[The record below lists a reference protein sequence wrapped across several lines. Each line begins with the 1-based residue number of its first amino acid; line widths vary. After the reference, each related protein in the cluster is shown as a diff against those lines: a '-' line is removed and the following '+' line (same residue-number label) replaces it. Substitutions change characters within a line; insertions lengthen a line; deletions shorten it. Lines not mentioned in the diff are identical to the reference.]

1 MATPT
6 DNPIAERVD
15 RLHDQWT
22 LFAKNRDARLLR
34 WVLEVDEVVVLDAWL
49 TKEAHPDAAETPDV
63 FLMLETPFTLPAQH
77 GVALREAMRT
87 SYEADKAALE
97 QAGVAPVWQCPPY
110 RQGTNDI
117 EAFLEALESLRAAHG
132 EGVEIIA
139 VSLRPTQVIDA
150 QAYALWLQRLSQAA
164 PPHFRFIVAEMRGTH
179 AYAPLAQAEPK
190 RVVTQTADLDMP
202 GALEQISA
210 EAGNLDTPG
219 GQFRHIYVQMGS
231 AAKKGDL
238 VTADALGTAA
248 LAIAEQ
254 QGWAHLAGVVHF
266 FMGSLLLQEGRNV
279 DAYHRFV
286 ATDASGQKSEAAGDA
301 SGKKMRLQ
309 GRLAAGTAL
318 FQEKA
323 YPQAARVYQET
334 APIAKEIDDKR
345 AELDC
350 WRLASYC
357 YELAGDLRQAWAT
370 GAQGLQTAETAD
382 EETRRTSTLP
392 YLGEGM
398 LRLTNDPNLG
408 DAASIDKR
416 MQGLLGPNWRPV
428 ARSDENASP
437 ARRPGAGPSAEE
449 RARGVQG

>member
-1 MATPT
+1 MATPS
-6 DNPIAERVD
+6 DNPIAQRVD
-15 RLHDQWT
+15 NLHDQWT
-22 LFAKNRDARLLR
+22 LFTKDRDARILR
-34 WVLEVDEVVVLDAWL
+34 WVLELDEVAVLDAWL
-49 TKEAHPDAAETPDV
+49 TKEAHPDAAETPDL
-63 FLMLETPFTLPAQH
+63 FLVLDTSFMLPAQH

-87 SYEADKAALE
+87 AYDADRAALE

-117 EAFLEALESLRAAHG
+117 AALLEGLESLRAAHG
-132 EGVEIIA
+132 EGIEILA
-139 VSLRPTQVIDA
+139 VLLRPEQVSDPGS
-150 QAYALWLQRLSQAA
+150 YLLWLQRLSQAA
-164 PPHFRFIVAEMRGTH
+164 PPHLRFIVVEMQGTN
-179 AYAPLAQAEPK
+179 AFASLAQAEPK
-190 RVVTQTADLDMP
+190 RIVTQTADLDMP
-202 GALEQISA
+202 AVLEQLSA

-219 GQFRHIYVQMGS
+219 GQFRHAYVQMGS

-238 VTADALGTAA
+238 VTADALGSAA

-254 QGWAHLAGVVHF
+254 QGWTHLVGVIHF
-266 FMGSLLLQEGRNV
+266 FMGSLLLRLGRNV

-286 ATDASGQKSEAAGDA
+286 ATDAAGQKSEAAGEP
-301 SGKKMRLQ
+301 SGQKLRLQ

-334 APIAKEIDDKR
+334 APIAKTADDKR

-357 YELAGDLRQAWAT
+357 YELAGDTRQAWAA
-370 GAQGLQTAETAD
+370 GAQGLQTAAAAD

-398 LRLTNDPNLG
+398 LRLTKDGHLG

-416 MQGLLGPNWRPV
+416 MQELLGPNWRPV
-428 ARSDENASP
+428 TRFDDGVPP
-437 ARRPGAGPSAEE
+437 ARRPGPAADE

>member
-6 DNPIAERVD
+6 NNPIAERVD

-22 LFAKNRDARLLR
+22 LFAKNGDARILR
-34 WVLEVDEVVVLDAWL
+34 WVLEADEVAVLDGWL
-49 TKEAHPDAAETPDV
+49 AKEAHPDAAETPDV
-63 FLMLETPFTLPAQH
+63 FLMLDTPFTLPAQH

-87 SYEADKAALE
+87 SYDADKAALE
-97 QAGVAPVWQCPPY
+97 QAGIKPEWQCPPY
-110 RQGTNDI
+110 RQGMNDI
-117 EAFLEALESLRAAHG
+117 AAFLEALESLRTAHG
-132 EGVEIIA
+132 EGVQILA
-139 VSLRPTQVIDA
+139 VSLRPLQIADPP
-150 QAYALWLQRLSQAA
+150 AYLLWLQRLSQAA
-164 PPHFRFIVAEMRGTH
+164 PPHFRFIVAEMRGTN
-179 AYAPLAQAEPK
+179 AFAPLAQAEPK
-190 RVVTQTADLDMP
+190 RVVTETADLDMP
-202 GALEQISA
+202 AALEQISA

-219 GQFRHIYVQMGS
+219 GQFRHVYVQMGS

-238 VTADALGTAA
+238 ATADALGSAA

-254 QGWAHLAGVVHF
+254 QGWTLLAGVIHF
-266 FMGSLLLQEGRNV
+266 FMGSLLLQLGRNI

-286 ATDASGQKSEAAGDA
+286 ATDASGQKTEAAGDA

-334 APIAKEIDDKR
+334 APIAKAAEDKR

-357 YELAGDLRQAWAT
+357 YELAGDTRQAWAA
-370 GAQGLQTAETAD
+370 GAQGLQTAATAD

-398 LRLTNDPNLG
+398 LRLTQDPHLG
-408 DAASIDKR
+408 DAASIDQR
-416 MQGLLGPNWRPV
+416 MHALLGPNWRPV
-428 ARSDENASP
+428 TRADQNVPP
-437 ARRPGAGPSAEE
+437 ARRPGAPPTADE
-449 RARGVQG
+449 RVRGV

>member
-22 LFAKNRDARLLR
+22 LFAKSSDARLLR
-34 WVLEVDEVVVLDAWL
+34 WVLDVDEVAVLDGWL
-49 TKEAHPDAAETPDV
+49 EKESHPEAAETPDV
-63 FLMLETPFTLPAQH
+63 FLMLETPFALPAQH

-87 SYEADKAALE
+87 SYEADKTALAE
-97 QAGVAPVWQCPPY
+97 AGVAPIWQCPPY
-110 RQGTNDI
+110 RPGTNDI
-117 EAFLEALESLRAAHG
+117 AAFLETLESVRAAHG
-132 EGVEIIA
+132 EGVAIVA
-139 VSLRPTQVIDA
+139 VSLRPTQVCDEE
-150 QAYALWLQRLSQAA
+150 AYTLWLQRLSQAA
-164 PPHFRFIVAEMRGTH
+164 PPHFRFIVVEMRGTN
-179 AYAPLAQAEPK
+179 AFAPLAQAEPK
-190 RVVTQTADLDMP
+190 RVMTQTADLDIP
-202 GALEQISA
+202 GALEQLSA

-219 GQFRHIYVQMGS
+219 GQFRHIYVLMGN

-238 VTADALGTAA
+238 VTADALGSTA
-248 LAIAEQ
+248 LVIAEQ
-254 QGWAHLAGVVHF
+254 QGWAHLAGVIHF
-266 FMGSLLLQEGRNV
+266 FMGSLFLQGGRNV

-318 FQEKA
+318 FQDKA

-334 APIAKEIDDKR
+334 VPIAKEIDDKR

-357 YELAGDLRQAWAT
+357 YELAGDPRQAWAA
-370 GAQGLQTAETAD
+370 GAQGLQAAETAD

-392 YLGEGM
+392 YLGESM
-398 LRLTNDPNLG
+398 LRLTNEPTLG

-416 MQGLLGPNWRPV
+416 MLGLLGPNWRPV
-428 ARSDENASP
+428 TRSDDNAAP
-437 ARRPGAGPSAEE
+437 ARRPGAGPSADQ
-449 RARGVQG
+449 RARGVPG

>member
-22 LFAKNRDARLLR
+22 LFAKNREARILR
-34 WVLEVDEVVVLDAWL
+34 WVLEVDEVAVLDAWL
-49 TKEAHPDAAETPDV
+49 AKESHPDAAETPDL
-63 FLMLETPFTLPAQH
+63 FLMLDTPFASPAQH

-87 SYEADKAALE
+87 GYDADRAALE
-97 QAGVAPVWQCPPY
+97 QAGVTPHWQCPPY
-110 RQGTNDI
+110 RQGMNDI
-117 EAFLEALESLRAAHG
+117 AAFLEALESLRTAHG
-132 EGVEIIA
+132 EGIEIVA
-139 VSLRPTQVIDA
+139 VSLRPGLVSDPQG
-150 QAYALWLQRLSQAA
+150 YALWLQRLGQAA
-164 PPHFRFIVAEMRGTH
+164 PPHFRFIVAEIRGTQ
-179 AYAPLAQAEPK
+179 AFAPLAQAEPK
-190 RVVTQTADLDMP
+190 RVVTRTAELDMP
-202 GALEQISA
+202 AALEQISA

-238 VTADALGTAA
+238 ATADALGAAA
-248 LAIAEQ
+248 LVIAEQ
-254 QGWAHLAGVVHF
+254 QGWTHLAGVIHF
-266 FMGSLLLQEGRNV
+266 FMGSLLLQASRNV

-286 ATDASGQKSEAAGDA
+286 ATDASGQKSEAAGEP

-334 APIAKEIDDKR
+334 APIATGAEDKR
-345 AELDC
+345 AEIDC

-357 YELAGDLRQAWAT
+357 YELAGDPRQAWAA
-370 GAQGLQTAETAD
+370 GAQGLQAAATAD

-398 LRLTNDPNLG
+398 LRLTKEPNLG
-408 DAASIDKR
+408 DADSIDKR
-416 MQGLLGPNWRPV
+416 MRALLGPNWRPV
-428 ARSDENASP
+428 TRIDENVP
-437 ARRPGAGPSAEE
+437 PRRAGAGPSAEE
-449 RARGVQG
+449 RARGVQS